1 MPRWTRRFAVT
12 SGMAMLPIKSVY
24 VVRAKGRTYVY
35 AWRGGPRVYAP
46 MGTPEFVQE
55 LAELTAERS
64 TVDNRKLRALII
76 RYEASEDWKK
86 LADKTRASWTL
97 WLRRIQEEF
106 GAVSIAAFDRPLIRV
121 AIRRWRDK
129 YKATPRAA
137 DMGLQVLS
145 RLLSFGME
153 EGLLKGNAVEGV
165 SRLYSA
171 DRSGIIWTEDDFKAL
186 KEVASAEVY
195 RAVRLAALTGLRKSD
210 LLRLSWSHIK
220 AHSIEIP
227 TGKSGSRKTTLIPI
241 YGELR
246 RFLDAIPRKKL
257 VTTVLTNT
265 RGKPW
270 RSGFGSS
277 LGDDLK
283 KAGIDKHLHDTR
295 GTAATRMYVGGLTI
309 REISE
314 MFTWAEAYTE
324 QLINTYVKKDEL
336 MLDRIRRLEA
346 AEQATAGFAPGGD
359 AQAQ

>member
-1 MPRWTRRFAVT
+1 
-12 SGMAMLPIKSVY
+12 MLPIKGVH
-24 VVRAKGRTYVY
+24 VVRSKGRTYVY
-35 AWRGGPRVYAP
+35 AWRGGPRMTAIP
-46 MGTPEFVQE
+46 GTPEFVQE
-55 LAELTAERS
+55 LAELTADRS
-64 TVDNRKLRALII
+64 TVDKRKLKALII
-76 RYEASEDWKK
+76 RYEASDDWTR
-86 LADKTRASWTL
+86 LSAKTRDSWVL

-106 GAVSIAAFDRPLIRV
+106 GDVSIAAFDRPLIRV

-129 YKATPRAA
+129 FKATPRAA

-145 RLLSFGME
+145 RLLSYGME

-165 SRLYSA
+165 SRLYNS
-171 DRSGIIWTEDDFKAL
+171 DRSGIIWTEDDFTAL
-186 KEVASAEVY
+186 EAVASPEVF
-195 RAVRLAALTGLRKSD
+195 RAVRLASLTGLRKSD

-227 TGKSGSRKTTLIPI
+227 TGKSGNRKTTLIPI

-283 KAGIDKHLHDTR
+283 TAGIDKHLHDTR

-314 MFTWAEAYTE
+314 MFTWSEAYTE

-336 MLDRIRRLEA
+336 LLDRIRRLEA
-346 AEQATAGFAPGGD
+346 AERSDQGFTAASGDQAR
-359 AQAQ
+359 

>member
-1 MPRWTRRFAVT
+1 
-12 SGMAMLPIKSVY
+12 MAMLPIRSVY

-35 AWRGGPRVYAP
+35 AWRGGPRVHAP

-55 LAELTAERS
+55 LAELTAARS
-64 TVDNRKLRALII
+64 TVDKRKLKALII
-76 RYEASEDWKK
+76 RYEASDDWNR
-86 LADKTRASWTL
+86 LSAKTRASWTL
-97 WLRRIQEEF
+97 WLRRIDEQF
-106 GAVSIAAFDRPLIRV
+106 GTLSIAAFDRPLIRV
-121 AIRRWRDK
+121 AIKRWRDK
-129 YKATPRAA
+129 FKATPRAA

-153 EGLLKGNAVEGV
+153 EGLLQANAVEGV

-171 DRSGIIWTEDDFKAL
+171 DRSGIIWTDDDFKKL
-186 KEVASAEVY
+186 EGVASPAVY

-227 TGKSGSRKTTLIPI
+227 TGKSGNRKTTLIPL

-246 RFLDAIPRKKL
+246 RFLDGIPRQKL

-277 LGDDLK
+277 LNDDLK
-283 KAGIDKHLHDTR
+283 TAGIDKHLHDTR
-295 GTAATRMYVGGLTI
+295 GTAATRMYVGGLSV

-346 AEQATAGFAPGGD
+346 AEEAARSFAPRRD
-359 AQAQ
+359 A